1 MLGSA
6 SSIEPEHKENEHSS
20 REVMRTLP
28 PPETFLTVPH
38 SSLDGSGPIAARIAA
53 RNAARL
59 QAVRDVTFEQC
70 ADELMA
76 SHETAW
82 RNLKHRAQRRATLAT
97 YAYPIFGNLP
107 VSEIDTP
114 LLMKVLLPIWTTTPE
129 TASRVR
135 QRIGRVLR
143 FATVIGY
150 PEGEN
155 PARWR
160 GHLQGASTGARL
172 GASGPTP
179 CGN

>member
-20 REVMRTLP
+20 REGMRTLP

-70 ADELMA
+70 VDELMA

-82 RNLKHRAQRRATLAT
+82 RQ
-97 YAYPIFGNLP
+97 
-107 VSEIDTP
+107 
-114 LLMKVLLPIWTTTPE
+114 PE
-129 TASRVR
+129 TPRTVARDIGNVCLPHLR
-135 QRIGRVLR
+135 Q
-143 FATVIGY
+143 
-150 PEGEN
+150 P
-155 PARWR
+155 
-160 GHLQGASTGARL
+160 
-172 GASGPTP
+172 SGQRDRHAA
-179 CGN
+179 

>member
-1 MLGSA
+1 MLG
-6 SSIEPEHKENEHSS
+6 SSIEPEHKENEHSR

-28 PPETFLTVPH
+28 PPERFLTVPH
-38 SSLDGSGPIAARIAA
+38 SSLDGSGPIAA

-82 RNLKHRAQRRATLAT
+82 RNLKQWRATLAT
-97 YAYPIFGNLP
+97 YAYPIFANLP
-107 VSEIDTP
+107 TSKTTPP

-135 QRIGRVLR
+135 QRIGR
-143 FATVIGY
+143 
-150 PEGEN
+150 
-155 PARWR
+155 
-160 GHLQGASTGARL
+160 
-172 GASGPTP
+172 
-179 CGN
+179 